1 MDRFFFFF
9 SHSLR
14 IYSQVILEF
23 EAVFDQWDFFL
34 QSLRFI
40 LNTRHI
46 LSQQF
51 FNIPIRFFSLVWNFL
66 VFKLK
71 RIREMLQFSFRQALN
86 SIFKYS
92 IFVWSFYKKYS
103 KVSVFVLF
111 CSFGLFVRATGY
123 FIRPKVD
130 RSKTWFDEDIR
141 VTRLSNSNSL
151 FQKVF
156 HFIFEFAHFKS
167 IYFTLVS

>member
-1 MDRFFFFF
+1 MARLHNRKHKSIPKSSSRSINYSTMFINCCLKFEIRCIFGSREILRRNWYGSLFFFF

-92 IFVWSFYKKYS
+92 IFVWSFY
-103 KVSVFVLF
+103 
-111 CSFGLFVRATGY
+111 
-123 FIRPKVD
+123 
-130 RSKTWFDEDIR
+130 
-141 VTRLSNSNSL
+141 
-151 FQKVF
+151 
-156 HFIFEFAHFKS
+156 
-167 IYFTLVS
+167 